1 MLKIKD
7 NIDLKEL
14 EKFGF
19 EKYEHRHCG
28 LCYEKDITDKECV
41 DEEYAGVRVANCQ
54 ETRIVELILQCSADK
69 MTLEFYIDKYAEELY
84 DLIKADMVEKVVE
97 DE

>member
-19 EKYEHRHCG
+19 YTELVDDDFYLWHFLGDSYPDCEPIYECRVVIKNAEKYD
-28 LCYEKDITDKECV
+28 L
-41 DEEYAGVRVANCQ
+41 EERA
-54 ETRIVELILQCSADK
+54 I
-69 MTLEFYIDKYAEELY
+69 YIGDYSYGIPNVIY